1 MMKNSYYLWI
11 IALVVVNTG
20 WYAVSQQGA
29 VQEINRPGADFS
41 ETREGELSTLIG
53 SEVDFEIEHCFES
66 INGGVYNA
74 SITVESESETLY
86 SWEGTTDEGCIT
98 YSSTSDEGEFIV
110 ITLVEEGVETTATL
124 TTWPMKSAFILGLI
138 LFSSCTVA
146 VAFGETFV
154 RALVKKKMDQEPTND
169 PAMADT
175 FPESNGIWQDPVRP
189 N

>member
-1 MMKNSYYLWI
+1 MKNSYYLWI
-11 IALVVVNTG
+11 IALIVVNTG

-41 ETREGELSTLIG
+41 ESREGELSTLIG

-74 SITVESESETLY
+74 TITVESESETLY

-98 YSSTSDEGEFIV
+98 YSSTSGEGEIIV
-110 ITLVEEGVETTATL
+110 VTIIEEGVETTTTL
-124 TTWPMKSAFILGLI
+124 TTWPMKSAFIIGLI
-138 LFSSCTVA
+138 LFSLCTVA

-154 RALVKKKMDQEPTND
+154 RALVKKKMDQEPTSNSVKT
-169 PAMADT
+169 DT